1 MKKQYI
7 EYGAGCGGL
16 KRVIALYEDGV
27 LVKRIDFWMDE
38 QSDVIKQYEK
48 LGYEYAFR
56 SSEVEAK
63 NKEYEY
69 AKERELIHQ

>member
-16 KRVIALYEDGV
+16 KRVMALYEDGI

-38 QSDVIKQYEK
+38 QSDIIEKYEK

-56 SSEVEAK
+56 PSEVEAK
-63 NKEYEY
+63 RKEYEY
-69 AKERELIHQ
+69 MKERELIGR